1 MKTDSQLQQD
11 VNAELQWEPSV
22 HAARIGVGVK
32 DGVVTLAGQVDSYS
46 EKWSAERAALCVA
59 GVQALVTELTV
70 LLPSL
75 SQRTDAD
82 IAQAAENVLEWT
94 SAQPVGAIHVKV
106 EEGRITLTGE
116 VEWQYQ
122 RQAAC
127 NSVQTLW
134 GVTGVSNQIGIR
146 TTPTSTSTAVQS
158 DIEAALGRTSIADA
172 RKITV
177 SVHDRDV
184 TLSGPVRSW
193 EERTTATNSAWG
205 MPGVRNVIDLM
216 TLAR

>member
-11 VNAELQWEPSV
+11 VSAELQWEPSV
-22 HAARIGVGVK
+22 HAARIGVEVK
-32 DGVVTLAGQVDSYS
+32 DGVVTLSGQADSYS
-46 EKWSAERAALCVA
+46 EKWNAERAALCVA
-59 GVQALVTELTV
+59 GVQALATELTV
-70 LLPSL
+70 LLPAL

-94 SAQPVGAIHVKV
+94 SAQPVEAIHVKV
-106 EEGRITLTGE
+106 EGGWITLTGE

-122 RQAAC
+122 RQAAY
-127 NSVQTLW
+127 NSVRTLL

-146 TTPTSTSTAVQS
+146 AVAMPMAVQS
-158 DIEAALGRTSIADA
+158 DIEAALRRTSIADA